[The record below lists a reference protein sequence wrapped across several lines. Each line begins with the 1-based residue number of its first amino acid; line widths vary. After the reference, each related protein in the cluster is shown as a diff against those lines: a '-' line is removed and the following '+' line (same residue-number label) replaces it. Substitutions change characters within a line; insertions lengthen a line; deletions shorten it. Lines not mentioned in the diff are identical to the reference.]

1 MHISQVQYVAARLRS
16 RTILSVLKQA
26 TSSTA
31 ATHVSY
37 PTRTHTA
44 ATYVVPASITIRK
57 YRHLIANSLCIS
69 STAQT
74 PHIEYVS
81 ATVSH
86 VQAVA
91 HTLEHTTGG
100 GLGVRVLVSIERLI
114 DFLAIFR
121 FYRTLNIE
129 TEQCIIIA
137 S

>member
-1 MHISQVQYVAARLRS
+1 MHISQVQYIAARPRS
-16 RTILSVLKQA
+16 CTIMSVLKQA

-37 PTRTHTA
+37 PTRTRA
-44 ATYVVPASITIRK
+44 ATTYVVPASITIRK

-91 HTLEHTTGG
+91 HTLEHTTGPMSSKDKIF
-100 GLGVRVLVSIERLI
+100 LSSLCIVASYILIEI
-114 DFLAIFR
+114 DRSR
-121 FYRTLNIE
+121 F
-129 TEQCIIIA
+129 
-137 S
+137 

>member
-37 PTRTHTA
+37 PMRTRA
-44 ATYVVPASITIRK
+44 ATTHVVPASITIYIRK
-57 YRHLIANSLCIS
+57 YRHPIANSLYIS

-74 PHIEYVS
+74 PHFEYVS

-91 HTLEHTTGG
+91 HTLEHT
-100 GLGVRVLVSIERLI
+100 
-114 DFLAIFR
+114 
-121 FYRTLNIE
+121 
-129 TEQCIIIA
+129 QQ
-137 S
+137 